1 MHLNATD
8 DDDVAHISRQIAR
21 HRLWNEGNWKIMEKN
36 CMFINNHCRICH
48 WMEGGGK
55 GDKTQTQCGENAIDV
70 KWAVKDDIDIHLLR
84 R

>member
-21 HRLWNEGNWKIMEKN
+21 HRLWNEGNLKIMEKI

-48 WMEGGGK
+48 WMGNK
-55 GDKTQTQCGENAIDV
+55 RGDTQKTHNE
-70 KWAVKDDIDIHLLR
+70 
-84 R
+84 